1 MSENLKFSKIM
12 NTDYFYKEID
22 KLVINHKLSYMDA
35 IVYFCEKNDVEIE
48 TAASMIKGNFRIKSQ
63 IQQEGELL
71 NYLPKTAK
79 LPV

>member
-22 KLVINHKLSYMDA
+22 KLVIKHKLSYMDA
-35 IVYFCEKNDVEIE
+35 IVYFCEKNEVEIE